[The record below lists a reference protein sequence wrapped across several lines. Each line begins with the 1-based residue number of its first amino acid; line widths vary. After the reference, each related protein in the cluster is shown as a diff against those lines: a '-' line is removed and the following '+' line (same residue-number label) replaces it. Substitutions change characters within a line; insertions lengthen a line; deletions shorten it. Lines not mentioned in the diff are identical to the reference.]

1 MVKRTI
7 KAERLMKK
15 KTNNF
20 LQDLNSAEILEK
32 MLQSTPTKRM
42 LKKPHFNKK
51 LRGPYFSCLSSY
63 EVCFFDCHFAT
74 TFVIGSNEGVP
85 RYYVNMLH
93 NYKISCVFI

>member
-1 MVKRTI
+1 M

-15 KTNNF
+15 KKTNNL

-32 MLQSTPTKRM
+32 TLQSTPIKRM

-51 LRGPYFSCLSSY
+51 LRRPYFSSLSSY

-74 TFVIGSNEGVP
+74 IFAIGLNEGVP
-85 RYYVNMLH
+85 RYYVDMLH
-93 NYKISCVFI
+93 NY